1 MFTKLKLKK
10 IDSTTYELKE
20 DFQYGSHIVPKGYRT
35 DLATTPK
42 FIWSIYPPNSKYY
55 TKSSIIHDYL
65 YDFSDFSRLKCD
77 WIFLKAMK
85 DEGFNMVGRWLFF
98 IGVRLFGGRYR

>member
-10 IDSTTYELKE
+10 VDDGIYILKDSL
-20 DFQYGSHIVPKGYRT
+20 QYGSHIVPKGFFT

-42 FIWSIYPPNSKYY
+42 WVWSFYPPNSRYY

-65 YDFSDFSRLKCD
+65 YDKSNFSRLKCD

-85 DEGFNMVGRWLFF
+85 DEGFNMIGRWIFF
-98 IGVRLFGGRYR
+98 ISVRLVGWMHR

>member
-10 IDSTTYELKE
+10 IDKNLYQLKE
-20 DFQYGSHIVPKGYRT
+20 PLQYGSHIVPKGYNT

-42 FIWSIYPPNSKYY
+42 WIHKIYPPNHKNY

-65 YDFSDFSRLKCD
+65 YDYSDFSRVKCD

-85 DEGFNMVGRWLFF
+85 DEGFRLFGRWVFYF
-98 IGVRLFGGRYR
+98 SVRIFGGRYR